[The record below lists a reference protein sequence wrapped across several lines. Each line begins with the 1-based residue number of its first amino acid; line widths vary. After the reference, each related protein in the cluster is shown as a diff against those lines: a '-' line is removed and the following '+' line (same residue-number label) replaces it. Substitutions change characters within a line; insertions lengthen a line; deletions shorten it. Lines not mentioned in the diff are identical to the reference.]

1 MHEHR
6 RTPKAALIA
15 TGIVIGLGACSSEPA
30 VRPSGSSQALE
41 DLSCSVPESEIFV
54 GAFRD
59 GIPALTDPEMQ
70 LPGFE
75 ETSLWQDD
83 DRVVGMVLGDQPIAV
98 PLNIFWWH
106 EIVNLDMDGYS
117 VAITHCP
124 LTGSS
129 LAFDREPQGGVE
141 FGVSGLLFRNNLMMY
156 DRTGENESL
165 WPQMSRGAR
174 CGPKDG
180 QGLDMLPVVE
190 MTYGKW
196 RRIHPNT
203 LVVTSETGWDRDYSS
218 NGYPYRG
225 YDDRSNP
232 ELLFPIS
239 GDIDTRFPPK
249 ARVLGVP
256 EGTGGTAFL
265 YSELNRLGDR
275 AVVTMESANED
286 YVVFWDEEA
295 WGAMAYHPTVD
306 GQPLTFEVRS
316 EKIVDE
322 ETGSTWNMSGQA
334 TGGELAGSRLEPID
348 EAYVAFWFAWPLFQP
363 DIQVWSAS

>member
-6 RTPKAALIA
+6 RTPKAGLLA
-15 TGIVIGLGACSSEPA
+15 TGILVGLGACSEEAA
-30 VRPSGSSQALE
+30 VRSDPSQALE

-59 GIPALTDPEMQ
+59 GIPALTNPDMQ
-70 LPGFE
+70 VPGFP
-75 ETSLWQDD
+75 ETSLWEDD

-106 EIVNLDMDGYS
+106 EIVNLELEEHM

-129 LAFDREPQGGVE
+129 LVFDREPQGGVE

-156 DRTGENESL
+156 DRTEGSESL
-165 WPQMSRGAR
+165 WPQMSIGAR

-180 QGLDMLPVVE
+180 ESLEMLGSVE
-190 MTYGKW
+190 MTYGEW
-196 RRIHPNT
+196 RRMHPNT

-218 NGYPYRG
+218 DGYPYRG

-232 ELLFPIS
+232 QLLFPLS
-239 GDIDTRFPPK
+239 GEIDTRFPPK

-256 EGTGGTAFL
+256 QGSGGTAFP
-265 YSELNRLGDR
+265 YSELSRLGDQ
-275 AVVTMESANED
+275 AIVSSESGDED

-295 WGAMAYHPTVD
+295 WGAMAYRPTVD
-306 GQPLTFEVRS
+306 GQPLTFEISGDR
-316 EKIVDE
+316 IVDQ
-322 ETGSTWNMSGQA
+322 ETGSFWNMSGQA
-334 TGGELAGSRLEPID
+334 TGGELAGNQLEPID
-348 EAYVAFWFAWPLFQP
+348 EAFVAFWFAWPLFFP
-363 DIQVWSAS
+363 DIQPWSAS